1 MGQHTTPCHWGG
13 DQQST
18 NDELRHVLS
27 AGLSAALSGIL
38 FWGFDLAGFAGPLPT
53 LDLYRRATMLACFTP
68 IMQWHS
74 EPDGGQFKELMPGG
88 EGNNERSPWN
98 MAAVYNSPEFV
109 TEMRFWHWL
118 RMNLQPYLMAT
129 AFRCAAEKV
138 PMMRP
143 LVYEWPRD
151 KAARQVENEFLLGD
165 AILVAPLLEENQTAR
180 EVYLPEGEWYAFFT
194 GKCYHGC
201 QTIST
206 TADMKFPVFIRGG
219 YAVPLHADG
228 IDSLGNPV
236 SQNLNSKLIL
246 LVAGA
251 AGKSTFTT
259 NKSVL
264 TCEWKNKKIRVE
276 GTGAE
281 TVQIHHFC

>member
-1 MGQHTTPCHWGG
+1 M
-13 DQQST
+13 
-18 NDELRHVLS
+18 RHVLS

-151 KAARQVENEFLLGD
+151 KAARQVEDEFLLGD

-219 YAVPLHADG
+219 YAVPLHADSM
-228 IDSLGNPV
+228 DSLGNPV

-264 TCEWKNKKIRVE
+264 TCEWKNEKVRVE

>member
-1 MGQHTTPCHWGG
+1 
-13 DQQST
+13 
-18 NDELRHVLS
+18 
-27 AGLSAALSGIL
+27 
-38 FWGFDLAGFAGPLPT
+38 
-53 LDLYRRATMLACFTP
+53 
-68 IMQWHS
+68 
-74 EPDGGQFKELMPGG
+74 
-88 EGNNERSPWN
+88 
-98 MAAVYNSPEFV
+98 
-109 TEMRFWHWL
+109 
-118 RMNLQPYLMAT
+118 
-129 AFRCAAEKV
+129 
-138 PMMRP
+138 MMRP

-151 KAARQVENEFLLGD
+151 KAARQVEDEFLLGD

-228 IDSLGNPV
+228 MDSLGNPV

-264 TCEWKNKKIRVE
+264 PASGKTKRSAWKELEQKPFKFTIFADLQEALAHSKRLFICRQKDLPMNAIYFRFRWCSVPYR
-276 GTGAE
+276 
-281 TVQIHHFC
+281 

>member
-53 LDLYRRATMLACFTP
+53 LDLYRRATILACFTP

-151 KAARQVENEFLLGD
+151 KAARQVEDEFLLGD

-180 EVYLPEGEWYAFFT
+180 EVYLPEGEWYAFLRENA
-194 GKCYHGC
+194 
-201 QTIST
+201 I
-206 TADMKFPVFIRGG
+206 M
-219 YAVPLHADG
+219 
-228 IDSLGNPV
+228 
-236 SQNLNSKLIL
+236 
-246 LVAGA
+246 A
-251 AGKSTFTT
+251 ARRF
-259 NKSVL
+259 L
-264 TCEWKNKKIRVE
+264 RR
-276 GTGAE
+276 
-281 TVQIHHFC
+281 QI